1 MTQESEFAFDTM
13 QGRMALMVGM
23 MGMSGSGK
31 TESAIALATGM
42 ASENGGP
49 VVVIDTEAGR
59 ALHKHKRNGG
69 RFDFR
74 HIDFQPDHSTERYL
88 AAISFA
94 IEQGAGAIVVDSY
107 SHEHEGIGGALEQH
121 AKELH
126 DRFKGNEAMSGM
138 AWMKPKRERKAT
150 VNRLLQARVPIVFC
164 FRAKE
169 GVDFNY
175 IDPVKLK
182 RTPRAEGLVPI
193 GDRQFFYDMTLN
205 FVFRAGSDGVPDWH
219 PDIRTEPVT
228 RYLAKCPGQFRE
240 LLGYDGKPPQVT
252 ERLGVALARWAN
264 GNNRDAARFEQHH
277 TALANCT
284 DLGSLRKIGEN
295 IGADATL
302 TEVDKNELRAL
313 AKSKAAELSRPAAAA
328 AQ

>member
-1 MTQESEFAFDTM
+1 MTDNEFEFDTM
-13 QGRMALMVGM
+13 QGSMALMVGM

-42 ASENGGP
+42 ASVNGGP
-49 VVVIDTEAGR
+49 VVVVDTESGR

-69 RFDFR
+69 RFEFK
-74 HIDFQPDHSTERYL
+74 HINFEPDHSTSRYL
-88 AAISFA
+88 SAIDYA
-94 IEQGAGAIVVDSY
+94 IAQGAGAIVVDSY

-121 AKELH
+121 ARELET
-126 DRFKGNEAMSGM
+126 RFKGNEAMSGM
-138 AWMKPKRERKAT
+138 AWMKPKRERKAV

-175 IDPVKLK
+175 IDPAKGK

-193 GDRQFFYDMTLN
+193 GDRAFFYDMTVN

-228 RYLAKCPGQFRE
+228 RYLAKCPGQFRK
-240 LLGYDGKPPQVT
+240 LLGYEGEPPQVT
-252 ERLGVALARWAN
+252 AELGVALAKWAN
-264 GNNRDAARFEQHH
+264 GNTRDRSDFETFHDELGKVSS
-277 TALANCT
+277 AVELR
-284 DLGSLRKIGEN
+284 DLGGRI
-295 IGADATL
+295 AACPTL
-302 TEVDKNELRAL
+302 TEVDKNALRDVAMARASELRGV
-313 AKSKAAELSRPAAAA
+313 AK
-328 AQ
+328 

>member
-1 MTQESEFAFDTM
+1 MSDEFAFDTM
-13 QGRMALMVGM
+13 QGRMALMIGM

-42 ASENGGP
+42 AQENQGP

-69 RFDFR
+69 RFDFK
-74 HIDFQPDHSTERYL
+74 HVDFQPDHSTARYL
-88 AAISFA
+88 KAIDFA
-94 IEQGAGAIVVDSY
+94 IGQGAGAIVVDSY

-121 AKELH
+121 AKELLE
-126 DRFKGNEAMSGM
+126 RFNGTESMSGM
-138 AWMKPKRERKAT
+138 AWMKPKRDRKAT

-175 IDPVKLK
+175 IDPVKQK

-193 GDRQFFYDMTLN
+193 GDRAFFYDMTVN

-219 PDIRTEPVT
+219 PNIRTEPVT
-228 RYLAKCPGQFRE
+228 RYLAKCPGQFRK
-240 LLGYDGKPPQVT
+240 LLGYDSNPPQVN
-252 ERLGVALARWAN
+252 EDLGVALAKWAN
-264 GNNRDAARFEQHH
+264 GNERDRSGFAGFFEQLEKAADAAE
-277 TALANCT
+277 
-284 DLGSLRKIGEN
+284 LRAIG
-295 IGADATL
+295 GAIAACAVL
-302 TEVDKNELRAL
+302 TEVDKNELREL
-313 AKSKAAELSRPAAAA
+313 AGRKAAELKGAK
-328 AQ
+328 